1 MWLYL
6 NVKYINMSE
15 VFFNEILIINLIQSL
30 IAIFISIAL
39 IQSGIDKINDRK
51 GNLDWLIDHFS
62 NTIFNNYVPFLL
74 SILTVVELLSGIIL
88 IIGALFNLLYSNFN
102 ILIVGFLLSS
112 VNFIF
117 LFLGQRIA
125 KDYAGA
131 AVIVNYFILNILGLI
146 SILYSFI

>member
-1 MWLYL
+1 
-6 NVKYINMSE
+6 MSE

-88 IIGALFNLLYSNFN
+88 ITGALFNLLYSNFN
-102 ILIVGFLLSS
+102 ILIFGFLLSS

-131 AVIVNYFILNILGLI
+131 AVIVNYFILVFICFILQQ
-146 SILYSFI
+146 

>member
-1 MWLYL
+1 
-6 NVKYINMSE
+6 MSE

-88 IIGALFNLLYSNFN
+88 ITGALFNLLYSNIN
-102 ILIVGFLLSS
+102 ILIAGFLLSS

>member
-1 MWLYL
+1 
-6 NVKYINMSE
+6 MSE

-88 IIGALFNLLYSNFN
+88 ITGALFNLLYSNFN
-102 ILIVGFLLSS
+102 ILIIGFLLSS
-112 VNFIF
+112 LNFIF

>member
-1 MWLYL
+1 M
-6 NVKYINMSE
+6 
-15 VFFNEILIINLIQSL
+15 
-30 IAIFISIAL
+30 
-39 IQSGIDKINDRK
+39 
-51 GNLDWLIDHFS
+51 DWLIDHFS
-62 NTIFNNYVPFLL
+62 NTIFNNYVPLLL
-74 SILTVVELLSGIIL
+74 SILTVFELLSGIIL
-88 IIGALFNLLYSNFN
+88 ITGALFNLLYSNFN

>member
-1 MWLYL
+1 
-6 NVKYINMSE
+6 MSE

-88 IIGALFNLLYSNFN
+88 ISGALFNLLYSNFN

>member
-1 MWLYL
+1 M
-6 NVKYINMSE
+6 
-15 VFFNEILIINLIQSL
+15 
-30 IAIFISIAL
+30 
-39 IQSGIDKINDRK
+39 GT
-51 GNLDWLIDHFS
+51 S

-88 IIGALFNLLYSNFN
+88 ITGALFNLLYSNFN

>member
-1 MWLYL
+1 
-6 NVKYINMSE
+6 MSE

-88 IIGALFNLLYSNFN
+88 ITGALFNLLYSNFN

-146 SILYSFI
+146 SILYYFI

>member
-1 MWLYL
+1 
-6 NVKYINMSE
+6 MSE

-88 IIGALFNLLYSNFN
+88 ITGALFNLLYSNFN
-102 ILIVGFLLSS
+102 ILIIGFLLSS

-131 AVIVNYFILNILGLI
+131 AVIVNDYILNILGLI
-146 SILYSFI
+146 SILYSII

>member
-1 MWLYL
+1 
-6 NVKYINMSE
+6 MSE
-15 VFFNEILIINLIQSL
+15 VFYNEILIINLIQSL

-88 IIGALFNLLYSNFN
+88 ITGALFNLLYSNFN

>member
-1 MWLYL
+1 
-6 NVKYINMSE
+6 MSE

-88 IIGALFNLLYSNFN
+88 ITGALFNLLYSNFN
-102 ILIVGFLLSS
+102 ILIIGFLLSS

>member
-1 MWLYL
+1 
-6 NVKYINMSE
+6 MSE

-74 SILTVVELLSGIIL
+74 LILTVVELLSGIIL
-88 IIGALFNLLYSNFN
+88 ITGALFNLLYSNIN
-102 ILIVGFLLSS
+102 ILIAGFLLSS

>member
-1 MWLYL
+1 
-6 NVKYINMSE
+6 MSE

-30 IAIFISIAL
+30 IGIFISIAL

-88 IIGALFNLLYSNFN
+88 ITGALFNLLYSNFN
-102 ILIVGFLLSS
+102 ILIIGFLLSS

>member
-1 MWLYL
+1 
-6 NVKYINMSE
+6 MSE

-74 SILTVVELLSGIIL
+74 LILTVVELLSGIIL
-88 IIGALFNLLYSNFN
+88 ITGALFNLLYSNFN
-102 ILIVGFLLSS
+102 ILIFGFLLSS

>member
-1 MWLYL
+1 
-6 NVKYINMSE
+6 MSE

-88 IIGALFNLLYSNFN
+88 ITGALFNLLYSNFN

-131 AVIVNYFILNILGLI
+131 AVLVNYFILNILGLI

>member
-1 MWLYL
+1 
-6 NVKYINMSE
+6 MSE

-88 IIGALFNLLYSNFN
+88 ITGALFNLLYSNFN
-102 ILIVGFLLSS
+102 ILIIGFLLSS

-131 AVIVNYFILNILGLI
+131 AVVVNYFILNILGLI